1 MCNRVV
7 LKTGDTIFE
16 DGICYDACVFN
27 GIKCKILEDGRGKR
41 AKFWII
47 TPTKDK
53 YLLKYNDNDV
63 NTLENAGQF
72 IMDGIFDQLSQNHA
86 KYLVVDFEKDGVKY
100 DAILS
105 KNFKLNDFRELSG
118 FTINNKLANYL
129 YDNENGYNINFHHTV
144 DYYCKVFQLLYSKN
158 PIDLSGIRFELLKY
172 CLLQYVFAMSDLHYY
187 NLSFMFDEKLGHKSL
202 SVTPFY
208 DCGNICGL
216 NLSQAKVKSNYENFL
231 KTGKIDFLLERK
243 LLEDKMPLFG
253 LKSEMSK
260 FQVSQSGKILC
271 RPLGENFSGEQKI
284 EFNKNI
290 IKTLRD
296 ELAVEIVRNE
306 QLHNFYQKIKNID
319 FDKILNDYNQ
329 IKEGTIPLY
338 CMEVVKLYYT
348 SAIKKLDKRIKYV
361 QSLKE
366 KYGSFLKGEE
376 SKDASFVF

>member
-118 FTINNKLANYL
+118 LQLIINWLIIFMTMKMDIIL
-129 YDNENGYNINFHHTV
+129 IFII
-144 DYYCKVFQLLYSKN
+144 QL
-158 PIDLSGIRFELLKY
+158 
-172 CLLQYVFAMSDLHYY
+172 
-187 NLSFMFDEKLGHKSL
+187 
-202 SVTPFY
+202 
-208 DCGNICGL
+208 
-216 NLSQAKVKSNYENFL
+216 
-231 KTGKIDFLLERK
+231 
-243 LLEDKMPLFG
+243 
-253 LKSEMSK
+253 
-260 FQVSQSGKILC
+260 
-271 RPLGENFSGEQKI
+271 
-284 EFNKNI
+284 I
-290 IKTLRD
+290 I
-296 ELAVEIVRNE
+296 IVR
-306 QLHNFYQKIKNID
+306 FFSY
-319 FDKILNDYNQ
+319 Y
-329 IKEGTIPLY
+329 IP
-338 CMEVVKLYYT
+338 K
-348 SAIKKLDKRIKYV
+348 SD
-361 QSLKE
+361 
-366 KYGSFLKGEE
+366 
-376 SKDASFVF
+376 